1 MSNVELKNGNQVYE
15 AARRVALNKQGANWL
30 YFTVGEVAKASG
42 RSKQT
47 CRKYLTLMA
56 EERIVRLVV
65 GHEMPRTHLY
75 KWTEIL
81 S

>member
-1 MSNVELKNGNQVYE
+1 MSNTEHRNAGEVYL

-30 YFTVGEVAKASG
+30 YFTVGEVAKVCG

-47 CRKYLTLMA
+47 CRKYIKMMC
-56 EERIVRLVV
+56 EENICRLID

-75 KWTEIL
+75 RWTETL